1 MAESMTSNNHANNNH
16 DRFSYGEPSTFQSGT
31 DEQQNILRAIGEE
44 EFSLNHLPEDER
56 NLVEEALRKSA
67 IEVQHSCVIEKQ
79 GGGTYRAFFNR
90 KDMQEHLRFSPGIGV
105 TDLLTNDTDKSQSPE
120 WKKIKGDYT
129 DYPYPL
135 SDAEGLPKVVPVN
148 LSSIRTVGHYE
159 THISFTAQPSELLFA
174 GMAPKDRILSRQ
186 DLVIDFD
193 VDRETARVTRQS
205 MYIRKPT
212 RVYFGIKITD
222 WVVTYY
228 FYQDPV
234 VDRNVLIKMHH
245 WMKGSIGLVFRPQ
258 ISTDTK
264 LTYTECTGVAKNS
277 SYLFESIDA
286 ISALAQSSGD

>member
-1 MAESMTSNNHANNNH
+1 MTSNDQATNNH

-31 DEQQNILRAIGEE
+31 DAQQNTLRAIGEE
-44 EFSLNHLPEDER
+44 EFSLNHLPEEER

-67 IEVQHSCVIEKQ
+67 IEVQHSCVIEKY

-105 TDLLTNDTDKSQSPE
+105 TDLLTEGKDKPQSPE
-120 WKKIKGDYT
+120 WKKIEGDYT

-148 LSSIRTVGHYE
+148 LSSIRAVDHSA
-159 THISFTAQPSELLFA
+159 THISFTAQPSALLFA

-186 DLVIDFD
+186 DLAIDFD
-193 VDRETARVTRQS
+193 VDRETVRVTRQS

-222 WVVTYY
+222 LVVTYN
-228 FYQDPV
+228 FDHDPV
-234 VDRNVLIKMHH
+234 VDRNVLTNMHH
-245 WMKGSIGLVFRPQ
+245 VMKGSIGLVFRPQ
-258 ISTDTK
+258 FSVDTK
-264 LTYTECTGVAKNS
+264 LTYIECTGEAKNR
-277 SYLFESIDA
+277 SYLFESMDA